1 MKTPH
6 ITITLNELQEAL
18 NDYAFKKG
26 VSQPEVCIVESYDK
40 PRIVVE
46 LYPGGLV
53 TATAFRHRSEYE
65 RL

>member
-26 VSQPEVCIVESYDK
+26 VSQPEVCIVESYDTA
-40 PRIVVE
+40 RIIVE
-46 LYPGGLV
+46 LRPGGLIQ
-53 TATAFRHRSEYE
+53 AFEFRHRSEVNE
-65 RL
+65 